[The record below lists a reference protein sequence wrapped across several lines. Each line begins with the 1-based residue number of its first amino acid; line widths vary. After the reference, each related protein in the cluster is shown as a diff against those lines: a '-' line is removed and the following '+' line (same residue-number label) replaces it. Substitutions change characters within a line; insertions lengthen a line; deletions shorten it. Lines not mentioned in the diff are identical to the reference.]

1 MTLGELLA
9 RQRRP
14 KISIA
19 LSHQRHGPCTD
30 IHRQFAIAGLPTS
43 RRNEPGRS
51 GGLVAPHQPAD
62 LTLTQLQPFSRQYDR
77 QAMLDDRLDDLHALE
92 LVHADRDESTSVHG
106 LAPGWL

>member
-9 RQRRP
+9 RQRWP

-19 LSHQRHGPCTD
+19 LAHQRHRARPQ
-30 IHRQFAIAGLPTS
+30 IHRQFAVAGLPTP
-43 RRNEPGRS
+43 RRDEPGWS
-51 GGLVAPHQPAD
+51 SGLVAPHQPAD

-92 LVHADRDESTSVHG
+92 LVHA
-106 LAPGWL
+106 